1 MKTVRILVLALFVLC
16 ATFAF
21 AACETMSDVQPTGTT
36 SASYPAATASQTTV
50 APVAAASNTAAAAP
64 QTIADPVAAA
74 STTASTAAQTTATQT
89 TAAPPIDEQSET
101 MFVFTETRYGYS
113 VDEYIGTAARIT
125 VPASYKEKPVVE
137 LGPDAFGNNKTLLE
151 VTLPDTITTIG
162 DRCFY
167 QCSRLYKI
175 NIPTSCSKIGKYALA
190 ATDVSEINI
199 PAALKETGPFWLVN
213 SPVEKIV
220 FEKEPSV
227 FVGEYFFV
235 GTGPV
240 DLTLPEN
247 KKEDHFDEYTVTQGT
262 IRHPVSGEVPNFIYM
277 EWKLKDTN
285 RFFKATIS
293 VQAYDRYSAM
303 SLSLQLFACDPW
315 DAYRFEGGNHT
326 TTVNMDYGS
335 YGKQYLVERHYQ
347 NMIGNF
353 CAIPSTL
360 KYIEMPSYNK
370 STNPNAQWEGL
381 PWQIVVKN

>member
-36 SASYPAATASQTTV
+36 SASYPAATASQTTA
-50 APVAAASNTAAAAP
+50 APVAAASTTASQTTAA
-64 QTIADPVAAA
+64 PVAAA
-74 STTASTAAQTTATQT
+74 STTASTASQT

-125 VPASYKEKPVVE
+125 VPASYKGKPVVE

-162 DRCFY
+162 ARCFY

-175 NIPTSCSKIGKYALA
+175 NIPTSCSKIGGYALA

-199 PAALKETGPFWLVN
+199 PAALKEPGLCWLLN

-235 GTGPV
+235 GKVSV

-262 IRHPVSGEVPNFIYM
+262 IRHPVSGEVPNFIYI

-285 RFFKATIS
+285 RFFKYTGS
-293 VQAYDRYSAM
+293 VQATDRYSAM

-360 KYIEMPSYNK
+360 KYIEMPSYNE
-370 STNPNAQWEGL
+370 STNPNAQWKGL